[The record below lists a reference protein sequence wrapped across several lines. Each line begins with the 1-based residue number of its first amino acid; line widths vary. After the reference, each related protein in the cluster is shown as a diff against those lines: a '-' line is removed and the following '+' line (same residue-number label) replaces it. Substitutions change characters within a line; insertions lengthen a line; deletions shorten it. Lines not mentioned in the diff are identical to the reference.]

1 MLVQAY
7 GNRVSQIAELAESQT
22 ERSGIFADHAGI
34 DGTSIWAAATSST
47 PALHMQLL
55 AAMLARIWNPDRA
68 TAVWVELVEAR
79 RKEMAGRFERSEE
92 LPYLTITA
100 VTQAEITREQL
111 REWDASARSWLQTAD
126 SIKREE
132 QDQLMSILDDIKLSV
147 STDGMVPSSI
157 IGAWKSALMSMEMLI
172 GGTPQG
178 NDSGPTLLALSSWH
192 LYPDVLVVG
201 RQGREVPF
209 TDKLVPPGGVLT
221 IGLEKPHSIINEGC
235 NGLHWSL
242 SLAHLRYYGYP
253 VRADGRLT
261 PDDGRLSFDQFVHAV
276 LGCFLGY
283 WQMEGQKK
291 ARDVARFIVSAQ
303 AAIERAAGHNYESR
317 ASSKARAFLMNTHH
331 WWQLFAHSASV
342 WMDSPGDE
350 NETVDRFIKLGMRR
364 SREFL
369 PSNSWG
375 EPFTFFGLTESE
387 QFVSSLKD
395 TEERITYLR
404 NFAESL
410 PCPNK
415 TMIIRYFRN
424 PKVPEYA
431 TAIRVSCPSRKRGAG
446 ESEPRVVRQYRR
458 WVRNQ
463 PKEHIL
469 TEEYVNTDTSA
480 FIPQGKKCFLFK
492 EESGVSRPCYFMF
505 GDPKTAAIFQ
515 ETSSASGQPSIDELI
530 RHLDED
536 RFSVKKLLKWIK
548 KGHSTH
554 SSEASKA
561 LMALSAASTIYR
573 LLPDALISPEAL
585 RRPIFRTQWASCLPE
600 PHVEDK
606 RLGPPVIEGYL
617 SREIAMACVAYMDSG
632 NQDIN
637 PSTLKNAMA
646 MSSGDSLYIAMR
658 VREPSK
664 SFCP

>member
-291 ARDVARFIVSAQ
+291 ARDVA
-303 AAIERAAGHNYESR
+303 
-317 ASSKARAFLMNTHH
+317 
-331 WWQLFAHSASV
+331 
-342 WMDSPGDE
+342 
-350 NETVDRFIKLGMRR
+350 
-364 SREFL
+364 
-369 PSNSWG
+369 
-375 EPFTFFGLTESE
+375 
-387 QFVSSLKD
+387 
-395 TEERITYLR
+395 
-404 NFAESL
+404 
-410 PCPNK
+410 
-415 TMIIRYFRN
+415 
-424 PKVPEYA
+424 
-431 TAIRVSCPSRKRGAG
+431 
-446 ESEPRVVRQYRR
+446 
-458 WVRNQ
+458 
-463 PKEHIL
+463 
-469 TEEYVNTDTSA
+469 
-480 FIPQGKKCFLFK
+480 
-492 EESGVSRPCYFMF
+492 
-505 GDPKTAAIFQ
+505 
-515 ETSSASGQPSIDELI
+515 
-530 RHLDED
+530 
-536 RFSVKKLLKWIK
+536 
-548 KGHSTH
+548 
-554 SSEASKA
+554 
-561 LMALSAASTIYR
+561 
-573 LLPDALISPEAL
+573 
-585 RRPIFRTQWASCLPE
+585 
-600 PHVEDK
+600 
-606 RLGPPVIEGYL
+606 
-617 SREIAMACVAYMDSG
+617 
-632 NQDIN
+632 
-637 PSTLKNAMA
+637 
-646 MSSGDSLYIAMR
+646 
-658 VREPSK
+658 
-664 SFCP
+664 